1 MPRLTVAVLAAPE
14 HPLPYNLSALESIA
28 DFRVTDAAG
37 LRDALDGAQG
47 LLLWDFFSSALRDAW
62 TGASSLE
69 WVHVAAAGV
78 DAILFDE
85 LRASDVVLTNA
96 HGIFDRPIAEYVL
109 AAILA
114 FDKELHHSR
123 VLQDRR
129 EWHHRDTRRTYGST
143 ALIVGAG
150 GIGRE
155 IARVLRP
162 LGIEVR
168 GVGRTARESDPDFG
182 TVVPSSDLALH
193 VGWADHVVAVAPLTG
208 STRGMF
214 DAGVFG
220 AMKDSAHFVNV
231 GRGALV
237 DEASLVSS
245 LENGGLAGASLD
257 VVAVEPL
264 PLESPLWAMPQ
275 VQISAHLSGDV
286 TGWRDDLADQ
296 FKDNLERWAAGRGF
310 EHVVD
315 KELGFVRRA

>member
-1 MPRLTVAVLAAPE
+1 MPRPTVAVLAAPE
-14 HPLPYNLSALESIA
+14 HPLPYNLSTLESLA
-28 DFRVTDAAG
+28 DIRVTDAAG
-37 LRDALDGAQG
+37 LPDALDGAQG
-47 LLLWDFFSSALRDAW
+47 LLLWDFFSSALRNAW
-62 TGASSLE
+62 GGASSLE

-85 LRASDVVLTNA
+85 LRSSDVVLTNA

-109 AAILA
+109 ACVLA

-123 VLQDRR
+123 VLQNRR

-143 ALIVGAG
+143 ALIVGTG

-155 IARVLRP
+155 IARVLRM

-168 GVGRTARESDPDFG
+168 GVGRTAREGDPDFG
-182 TVVPSSDLALH
+182 TIVPSSDLALH
-193 VGWADHVVAVAPLTG
+193 AGWADHVVAVAPLTDQ
-208 STRGMF
+208 TRGMIG
-214 DAGVFG
+214 AEVFE

-237 DEASLVSS
+237 DEPSLVKA
-245 LENGGLAGASLD
+245 LARGEIAGASLD

-264 PLESPLWAMPQ
+264 PRASPLWAMPQ

-296 FKDNLERWAAGRGF
+296 FKDNLERWVTGRSF
-310 EHVVD
+310 EHVVE
-315 KELGFVRRA
+315 KELGFVRRT